1 MTGTLQAFT
10 YYARSGAAS
19 RLDAVWW
26 LPAAIAA
33 IERQWNSLPQTMQ
46 GLDGVFGVPFPQVP
60 SDLLSVTHA
69 AHDTLMHILSL
80 LCPPSCDGSSEPSW
94 KISARPVTHIPIIVT
109 ALLIGGLGKRPS

>member
-33 IERQWNSLPQTMQ
+33 IERQWNSLPQPQ
-46 GLDGVFGVPFPQVP
+46 NGLFGVPSLQVP
-60 SDLLSVTHA
+60 SDLLSAT
-69 AHDTLMHILSL
+69 
-80 LCPPSCDGSSEPSW
+80 
-94 KISARPVTHIPIIVT
+94 R
-109 ALLIGGLGKRPS
+109 